1 MTNDQMTND
10 ANDNQMTPHHL
21 AFVISQITQM
31 PNAK

>member
-1 MTNDQMTND
+1 MTND